1 MADVAQLAG
10 VSASTVSRFLRQSAG
25 VSPELGSKVRSAI
38 EALSYVPNPMAG
50 GLAASRSR
58 SVGVIVPSL
67 INSSFAATLDA
78 MAEGLAP
85 HGYQIMLGNSGYSPD
100 AEEALVQSF
109 LAWSPAAIVLT
120 GRSHSRATL
129 RRLLSSGI
137 PVVEMW
143 ELGDNPIDSLVGF
156 SHRAVGRVA
165 ARHLIE
171 RGRRRIAFL
180 GAALDEDRRAAQ
192 RSAGFAEAVQ
202 DLSRD
207 PPIMHAVAARASTES
222 GGRGLAQLLARY
234 PDVDGIAF
242 SNDALA
248 LGALFECQRRGIDVP
263 GRLALIGFGDLDF
276 SPWCKP
282 SLSTIRPPRREIG
295 TAVAE
300 HLLQR
305 FGGVV
310 DTPATIDIGFEL
322 VARQST

>member
-1 MADVAQLAG
+1 MADVAELAG
-10 VSASTVSRFLRQSAG
+10 VSPSTVSRFLRRSAG
-25 VSPELGSKVRSAI
+25 VSPALGEKVRSAI

-50 GLAASRSR
+50 GLAAARTR

-67 INSSFAATLDA
+67 INSFFAATLDA
-78 MAEGLAP
+78 MADALAP
-85 HGYQIMLGNSGYSPD
+85 HGYQIMLGNSSYSID
-100 AEEALVQSF
+100 VEEALVRSF

-120 GRSHSRATL
+120 GRTHSRTTL
-129 RRLLSSGI
+129 QHLLAAGI

-156 SHRAVGRVA
+156 SHRAVGRLA

-192 RSAGFAEAVQ
+192 RSAGFAETAQ
-202 DLSRD
+202 DLARD
-207 PPIMHAVAARASTES
+207 PPVMHAVAARASAES

-248 LGALFECQRRGIDVP
+248 LGALFECQRRGIEVP
-263 GRLALIGFGDLDF
+263 GRLAILGFGDLDF
-276 SPWCKP
+276 SAWCTP
-282 SLSTIRPPRREIG
+282 ALSTIRPPRREIG

-300 HLLQR
+300 HLLRR
-305 FGGVV
+305 FDGAA
-310 DTPATIDIGFEL
+310 DAPATIDVGFEL
-322 VARQST
+322 VARAST